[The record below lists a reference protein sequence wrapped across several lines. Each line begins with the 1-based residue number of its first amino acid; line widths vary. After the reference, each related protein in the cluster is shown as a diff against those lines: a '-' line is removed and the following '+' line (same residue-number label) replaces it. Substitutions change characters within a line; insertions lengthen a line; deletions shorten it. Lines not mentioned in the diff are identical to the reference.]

1 MDSSSS
7 FSNTPDLFSQAEKL
21 NTSGATSDCYRVRL
35 YGRLHFLK
43 RLKEELR
50 TDPRYVTAMQKE
62 FEVGYNLDHPHIIK
76 YISKG
81 DDYILMEYVDGEPL
95 SDFMKSHPDL
105 FANKVYVNRLLGQ
118 LLAAV
123 DCLHQHGIVHLDLK
137 PQNILITRIGHN
149 VKLADLGFCY
159 TDAYPNTMG
168 RTERY
173 AAPEQFDKRLL
184 PDERTDIYAIGR
196 IIEQFP
202 CANKYNKVI
211 ARCTATQPSQRYQ
224 SVQKLLTAIQPKTFN
239 WRPIAVGC
247 FVVALLSAFYLLWPR
262 TSAPVLDPQ
271 PSDTI
276 MSSVTTSVTESKE
289 NDKEEIRS
297 GEQSDSQSAS
307 PSESQSKTPSD
318 EHSQQQ
324 MTAAVSAP
332 TPSVTRQ
339 EPSTSPA
346 ASVSKMSVTAL
357 RQKLRSVMQPI
368 YASTLEPLTRKTYSG
383 NEQLYNS
390 EAESFRSQLRSR
402 LHPLGEELAKTGAV
416 EQRTFYQE
424 WSKMEMDY
432 INKAYEQMVRNQEQ
446 LSSDIQKP

>member
-62 FEVGYNLDHPHIIK
+62 FEAGYSLDHPHIIK

-211 ARCTATQPSQRYQ
+211 ARCTATQPTQRYQ
-224 SVQKLLTAIQPKTFN
+224 SAQELLTAIQPKTFN
-239 WRPIAVGC
+239 WRPVAVGC

-262 TSAPVLDPQ
+262 TSAPVVDTP
-271 PSDTI
+271 PTDTI
-276 MSSVTTSVTESKE
+276 MSSSVAAPVTESKE
-289 NDKEEIRS
+289 NDKEEIQS
-297 GEQSDSQSAS
+297 GVQ
-307 PSESQSKTPSD
+307 SESQSGFLSKTHPE

-324 MTAAVSAP
+324 MTEAAPAP

-346 ASVSKMSVTAL
+346 ASVSKMSDSEL

-383 NEQLYNS
+383 NDQLYNS

-402 LHPLGEELAKTGAV
+402 LHPLGEELSKTGAV
-416 EQRTFYQE
+416 EQQTFYHE
-424 WSKMEMDY
+424 WSKMEMEY
-432 INKAYEQMVRNQEQ
+432 VNKAYDQMVRNQEHP
-446 LSSDIQKP
+446 SNDVQKP

>member
-1 MDSSSS
+1 
-7 FSNTPDLFSQAEKL
+7 
-21 NTSGATSDCYRVRL
+21 
-35 YGRLHFLK
+35 
-43 RLKEELR
+43 
-50 TDPRYVTAMQKE
+50 MQKE
-62 FEVGYNLDHPHIIK
+62 FEAGYSLDHPHIIK

-105 FANKVYVNRLLGQ
+105 FTNKVYVNRLLGQ

-211 ARCTATQPSQRYQ
+211 ARCTATQPTQRYQ
-224 SVQKLLTAIQPKTFN
+224 SVQELLTAIQPKTFN

-247 FVVALLSAFYLLWPR
+247 FVAALLSAFYLLWPR
-262 TSAPVLDPQ
+262 TSEPVLDPQ
-271 PSDTI
+271 PTDTI
-276 MSSVTTSVTESKE
+276 MSSSVAAPDAETQSEPLSKTHTE
-289 NDKEEIRS
+289 
-297 GEQSDSQSAS
+297 EQS
-307 PSESQSKTPSD
+307 
-318 EHSQQQ
+318 QQRN
-324 MTAAVSAP
+324 TEAVSAP
-332 TPSVTRQ
+332 TPTPSPSRP
-339 EPSTSPA
+339 EPSTSPV
-346 ASVSKMSVTAL
+346 SVKKMSDSEL

-368 YASTLEPLTRKTYSG
+368 YASTLEPLTMKPYSG
-383 NEQLYNS
+383 NDQLYNS

-402 LHPLGEELAKTGAV
+402 LHPLGEELSKTGAV
-416 EQRTFYQE
+416 EQQTFYHE
-424 WSKMEMDY
+424 WSKMEMEY
-432 INKAYEQMVRNQEQ
+432 VNKAYDQMVRNQEQ
-446 LSSDIQKP
+446 LSNDIQKP